1 MSSTLCISESPKG
14 QGSCPRLNGL
24 HKDSKGCGRFYKCE
38 NGTVVTDKCSEG
50 YEFDDHTKLC
60 RLATPQE
67 LEKCSR
73 PSNSSGMM
81 YLGFYFVLILVRIT
95 YPFSVSASI

>member
-1 MSSTLCISESPKG
+1 MSSTLCISELPKG

-24 HKDSKGCGRFYKCE
+24 HKDSKGCGHFYKCE
-38 NGTVVTDKCSEG
+38 NGTVINDKCSEG
-50 YEFDDHTKLC
+50 HEFDDHTKLC

-73 PSNSSGMM
+73 PSNSSGMI
-81 YLGFYFVLILVRIT
+81 YLHFVFCLD
-95 YPFSVSASI
+95 PG